1 MRKYLL
7 AGAAMFG
14 ATMAVQGSAYAQA
27 PAPAA
32 PVLAAPPMG
41 TLITPN
47 FGKSANDNNNYQAVA
62 IPGAVVNPTPGSMVI
77 RLNGKIW
84 SEFGVE
90 GSTGDQ
96 AGTNNGNKLAPYS
109 MDTYLRLYPGV
120 SGMSTNGLRWG
131 AQAEIRENFQ
141 GQGFIATPSSSTTS
155 ITATNAQNSSSTTGN
170 SGLTCSQTL
179 YVRRAFVW
187 IAQDQVGIFRLGQ
200 GDGPAGIFD
209 NGITTFQ
216 GFGSSGWNGDAPNFT
231 NGNSSPT
238 FPWFSQQGAEY
249 GSNKIVYLSPQF
261 FGVDLGVSFA
271 PNNGNGGGAY
281 NCSNASTIGCPLL
294 SSSNQVSAGG
304 IPTDNFRERNLAEAG
319 ARYQGVAGPVS
330 IYGFGTFI
338 GANHVNYTGPAVTPA
353 ILGVPGSKYNGQV
366 TDVSAGFV
374 GAAFTIAGFQFGGA
388 WQGGHYNGVMA
399 PAPNGAPPAEAYLVG
414 AQYTNGPYTIG
425 ASWYGFDQQG
435 AVALTGISQRHSN
448 AFAAGANYQIT
459 PGLQVYAD
467 YVYGTNHQGDYNF
480 VTGSAGSPLH
490 NSAYSQAAVIGLL
503 VGW

>member
-96 AGTNNGNKLAPYS
+96 VGGSKLAPYS

-141 GQGFIATPSSSTTS
+141 GQGFEANPSSSTTS
-155 ITATNAQNSSSTTGN
+155 ILATNAQNSSSTTGN
-170 SGLTCSQTL
+170 SGLTCAQTL

-200 GDGPAGIFD
+200 GDGPTGIFD

-216 GFGSSGWNGDAPNFT
+216 GFGSSGWNGDAPGFT

-238 FPWFSQQGAEY
+238 FPWFTQQGAEY

-261 FGVDLGVSFA
+261 FGIDLGVSFA
-271 PNNGNGGGAY
+271 PNNGNGGGTY
-281 NCSNASTIGCPLL
+281 NCSNAATVGCPLL
-294 SSSNQVSAGG
+294 SSSATVSASG
-304 IPTDNFRERNLAEAG
+304 IPTENFRERNLVEAG

-330 IYGFGTFI
+330 IYAW
-338 GANHVNYTGPAVTPA
+338 GAYVGADHVNYTGPAVTPA

-374 GAAFTIAGFQFGGA
+374 GAAVTIAGFQFGGA
-388 WQGGHYNGVMA
+388 WQGGKYNNIMA

-414 AQYTNGPYTIG
+414 VQYTNGPFTVG
-425 ASWYGFDQQG
+425 GSWYGFDTQG
-435 AVALTGISQRHSN
+435 AVQLTGVSQRHGN
-448 AFAAGANYQIT
+448 AFALGANYQIT
-459 PGLQVYAD
+459 PGLQAYAD

-480 VTGSAGSPLH
+480 VTGAAGGGSAH
-490 NSAYSQAAVIGLL
+490 NNAKSQAFVLGLL